1 MIACFHGSTGICAC
15 LMDLYYS
22 EPVSK
27 YLLQYD
33 KQDRTW
39 CVYDNLNVCMTV
51 NYLNLVTQVSKQMT
65 G

>member
-1 MIACFHGSTGICAC
+1 MTYVFVQSNFNQKKAVSVIAYFHGSTGICAC

-33 KQDRTW
+33 KQDRT
-39 CVYDNLNVCMTV
+39 
-51 NYLNLVTQVSKQMT
+51 
-65 G
+65 